1 VLRTAWMVAALLAPA
16 VAAAQQLTVEQAVSE
31 ALDQSPRVRAARSRS
46 DAADASAKSLRG
58 RMLPLVDV
66 SDEQQ
71 HWNGNFALAFP
82 LPSPTG
88 QPVSLVAREINTN
101 TFTVAGAQPLVGLL
115 HLSQD
120 HSALSDV
127 AMSADAELRA
137 AQAGVR
143 EDVQTE
149 FLRLFEA
156 RALAEIAQASQ
167 KQLAEQIA
175 VAQAKLKAG
184 VLTRADVL
192 RLQVAA
198 ANARQQEI
206 QAGAEEQVARANLL
220 EALGRRSDD
229 VSVTFAEPVALES
242 VADAPPQL
250 TAAIDGALVRRPEL
264 ESAQRQAS
272 AAQTRALARGF
283 DLLPEVNL
291 EAAYIHVQGQI
302 FAPLDSAFVGLKA
315 DWPIWE
321 WGAKWYEHK
330 AAQAQAAAAD
340 AQADDARRRVSSEV
354 AARVAQSRASRSAVE
369 VAQTTID
376 SAEEAYRVTDA
387 LVKAGS
393 ATTTDL
399 LDAQSALTQARLNLV
414 RAKYEYGIAR
424 VALTRAIGG

>member
-1 VLRTAWMVAALLAPA
+1 MGAALLAPA
-16 VAAAQQLTVEQAVSE
+16 VAAAQPLTVEKALQE
-31 ALDQSPRVRAARSRS
+31 ALDQSPRVRAARARS
-46 DAADASAKSLRG
+46 DGADASARSLRG

-71 HWNGNFALAFP
+71 HWNDNFAIAFA
-82 LPSPTG
+82 LPSQPG
-88 QPVSLVAREINTN
+88 QPSAPPLSLVAREINAN
-101 TFTVAGAQPLVGLL
+101 TFSVAAAQPLVGLL

-120 HSALSDV
+120 YSALSDTAV
-127 AMSADAELRA
+127 SAEAEFHA
-137 AQAGVR
+137 AEAAVR
-143 EDVQTE
+143 EEVQTQ

-167 KQLAEQIA
+167 KQLAEQIE

-184 VLTRADVL
+184 VLTTADVL
-192 RLQVAA
+192 RLRVAA

-220 EALGRRSDD
+220 EALGRQVDD
-229 VSVTFAEPVALES
+229 TSVDFAEPVALES
-242 VADAPPQL
+242 VAESPPEL
-250 TAAIDGALVRRPEL
+250 GAAVERALAQRPEL

-272 AAQTRALARGF
+272 AAQTRATARGF

-291 EAAYIHVQGQI
+291 EAAYIHVHGQI
-302 FAPLDSAFVGLKA
+302 LAPIDSAFVGIKA

-321 WGAKWYEHK
+321 WGAKWYERK

-340 AQADDARRRVSSEV
+340 AQADATRRRVGGEV

-387 LVKAGS
+387 LVKAGT

-399 LDAQSALTQARLNLV
+399 LDALSALTQARLNLT

>member
-1 VLRTAWMVAALLAPA
+1 VFRVAWMGAALLAPA
-16 VAAAQQLTVEQAVSE
+16 VAAAGPLTVEQAVQE

-58 RMLPLVDV
+58 RMLPVVNV

-71 HWNGNFALAFP
+71 HWNDNFRIGFGSL
-82 LPSPTG
+82 T
-88 QPVSLVAREINTN
+88 LVAREINTN
-101 TFTVAGAQPLVGLL
+101 TFSVATAQPLLGLL

-120 HSALSDV
+120 YSALND
-127 AMSADAELRA
+127 SAAGAEADLRSAEA
-137 AQAGVR
+137 AVR
-143 EDVQTE
+143 EEVQTQ

-156 RALAEIAQASQ
+156 RALAEIARASQ
-167 KQLAEQIA
+167 NQLAEQIQ
-175 VAQAKLKAG
+175 VAKAKLKAG
-184 VLTRADVL
+184 VLTTADVL

-206 QAGAEEQVARANLL
+206 QAGAEEQVSRANLL
-220 EALGRRSDD
+220 EALGRRVDD
-229 VSVTFAEPVALES
+229 GAVDLAEPVALES
-242 VADAPPQL
+242 VADSPPEL
-250 TAAIDGALVRRPEL
+250 GGAVERALGRRPEL

-291 EAAYIHVQGQI
+291 EAAYLHVNGQI
-302 FAPLDSAFVGLKA
+302 FAPPDAAFVGIKA

-321 WGAKWYEHK
+321 WGAKWYERK
-330 AAQAQAAAAD
+330 AAEAQAAAAD
-340 AQADDARRRVSSEV
+340 AQADDARRRVGTEV

-424 VALTRAIGG
+424 VALTRATGG